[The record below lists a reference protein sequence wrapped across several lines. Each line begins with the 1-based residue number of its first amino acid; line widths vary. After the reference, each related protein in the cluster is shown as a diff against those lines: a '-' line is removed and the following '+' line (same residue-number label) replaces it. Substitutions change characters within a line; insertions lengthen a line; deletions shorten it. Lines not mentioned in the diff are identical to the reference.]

1 MIEISPARPE
11 DEPGILEVTSRID
24 IFNATEKACVQ
35 ELWNDYLT
43 YREASDY
50 SFLVVRDDG
59 SALGFACHGPHSL
72 TSSVF
77 DLYWIAVHPEAQGRG
92 IGHALI
98 ERVEA
103 DVQAAGGTL
112 LLVETSGKP
121 DYLPT
126 RRFYEV
132 CGYQCQ
138 AVIHDFYTAGDDL
151 VIFAKYLNG
160 PLAPTGDHRQAVSAE
175 MTPQA
180 A

>member
-1 MIEISPARPE
+1 MIEISPARSE

-43 YREASDY
+43 NREASDY
-50 SFLVVRDDG
+50 RFLVVRDDG
-59 SALGFACHGPHSL
+59 GLMGFACHGLHSL

-98 ERVEA
+98 ARVEA

-112 LLVETSGKP
+112 LLVETSGKL

-126 RRFYEV
+126 RRFYEG

-160 PLAPTGDHRQAVSAE
+160 QAVSSE
-175 MTPQA
+175 MTLQA